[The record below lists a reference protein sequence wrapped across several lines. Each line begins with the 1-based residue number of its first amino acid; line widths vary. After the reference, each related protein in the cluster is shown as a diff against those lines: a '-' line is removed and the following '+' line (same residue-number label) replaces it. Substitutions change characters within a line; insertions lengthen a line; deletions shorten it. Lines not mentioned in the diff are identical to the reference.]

1 MIDLSKIL
9 SKHQSGW
16 LALSPD
22 NKKLISTGKTLQE
35 ALEKSIDKGVENP
48 SLLKAAPQDKLYVG

>member
-1 MIDLSKIL
+1 MINLSKLL
-9 SKHQSGW
+9 SKYKKGW

-22 NKKLISTGKTLQE
+22 NKKLISTGNTLEE
-35 ALEKSIDKGVENP
+35 ALDKAKEKGVENP